1 MSAAALALAFA
12 LPVGVAGVA
21 LAGCC
26 VIRLIRTVQRSF
38 VCRFPVA
45 ATSRVTIDEAGAF
58 VINIE
63 TPQLSL
69 ADIGMGALTMKG
81 TAREVDSGA
90 EVPLRPDVTGM
101 SVTGVATTRRAVF
114 RFRAPRPGA
123 YELSI
128 SGIPDRE
135 ALARCSFVLSR
146 PLGLAIVP
154 LILGIILGMAAL
166 ILAIVLPLALS
177 GANDPLAAGGCA
189 SRRRAG
195 RQPAVA
201 VGMGGQEKGGDRA
214 AVRYSVPVCS
224 P

>member
-1 MSAAALALAFA
+1 
-12 LPVGVAGVA
+12 
-21 LAGCC
+21 
-26 VIRLIRTVQRSF
+26 
-38 VCRFPVA
+38 
-45 ATSRVTIDEAGAF
+45 
-58 VINIE
+58 
-63 TPQLSL
+63 
-69 ADIGMGALTMKG
+69 
-81 TAREVDSGA
+81 
-90 EVPLRPDVTGM
+90 
-101 SVTGVATTRRAVF
+101 
-114 RFRAPRPGA
+114 
-123 YELSI
+123 
-128 SGIPDRE
+128 
-135 ALARCSFVLSR
+135 
-146 PLGLAIVP
+146 LAIVP